1 MSRNGNITSFFKPA
15 PKSSQS
21 PRPRRATP
29 AASPT
34 PPPPSLPSLPS
45 LPSPSPPPPLFSS
58 SPPVPTSAVRDRNTV
73 IRGSDDEDD
82 DDDDLSS
89 DDEFPDLFSK
99 PSGSTAPGLPA
110 RTEASLY
117 ATPKA
122 KRRALEFHSSPLTIN
137 ARHKFDLRTLLKHA
151 EADQAIKESEA
162 ALLAQGSHA
171 ARASG
176 TADRAHA
183 SLHDTMLSV
192 LSDPEDSQDEVR
204 HDRLLRAVK
213 RTEAAQARKEWY
225 FFDRLSQPPSPPKA
239 TRPTFPTSEATGVW
253 AFLAPKTHRSEIFE
267 DGLPHTVQSRTQ
279 DLPDGIFQW
288 VLSEVR
294 HEQSRK
300 LREEYIRL
308 LGLCSPQIGRL
319 LDEQV
324 VDGLFRD
331 LGATDRALA
340 GSSQPSGS
348 STTGA
353 PCPEHDRPRLQT
365 VLRILAGTAHALKLQ
380 ALTRT
385 LGILLRLG
393 VDNIMREDQAV
404 ATDYQ
409 DALLEVVRAVPP
421 RFWDNFVRATPRVT
435 RHAQTP

>member
-99 PSGSTAPGLPA
+99 PSGSAVPGQPA
-110 RTEASLY
+110 RPEASLY

-151 EADQAIKESEA
+151 EADKAIKESEA
-162 ALLAQGSHA
+162 ALLAQGSQT
-171 ARASG
+171 ARAGG
-176 TADRAHA
+176 TSDRAHA

-192 LSDPEDSQDEVR
+192 LSDPEDSQDEGR
-204 HDRLLRAVK
+204 HGRLLRAVK

-225 FFDRLSQPPSPPKA
+225 FFDRLGQPPSTAKPP
-239 TRPTFPTSEATGVW
+239 RPAFPTSEATGAW
-253 AFLAPKTHRSEIFE
+253 AFLAPKTHRSEVFE

-279 DLPDGIFQW
+279 NLPDGIFQW

-308 LGLCSPQIGRL
+308 LGVCPLQIGRL
-319 LDEQV
+319 VDEQV

-340 GSSQPSGS
+340 AGPQPSGS
-348 STTGA
+348 SATGA

-380 ALTRT
+380 TLTRT
-385 LGILLRLG
+385 LGILLRLS
-393 VDNIMREDQAV
+393 VDNIVREDQAV

-421 RFWDNFVRATPRVT
+421 RFWDNFVRSPPRVT
-435 RHAQTP
+435 RHVQTT

>member
-1 MSRNGNITSFFKPA
+1 M
-15 PKSSQS
+15 
-21 PRPRRATP
+21 
-29 AASPT
+29 
-34 PPPPSLPSLPS
+34 
-45 LPSPSPPPPLFSS
+45 
-58 SPPVPTSAVRDRNTV
+58 PTSAARDRNTV

-82 DDDDLSS
+82 DDDDFSS

-99 PSGSTAPGLPA
+99 PSGSAAPGQPA
-110 RTEASLY
+110 RPEPSLY

-151 EADQAIKESEA
+151 EADKAIKESEA
-162 ALLAQGSHA
+162 ALLAQGSRT
-171 ARASG
+171 ARAGG

-192 LSDPEDSQDEVR
+192 LSDPEDSQDEGR

-225 FFDRLSQPPSPPKA
+225 FFDRLSQPPNTAKA
-239 TRPTFPTSEATGVW
+239 ARRAFPTSEATGVW
-253 AFLAPKTHRSEIFE
+253 AFLAPEMHRSEVFE

-279 DLPDGIFQW
+279 NLPDDIFRW
-288 VLSEVR
+288 VLAEVR

-308 LGLCSPQIGRL
+308 LGICSAQIGRL
-319 LDEQV
+319 LDEHV

-340 GSSQPSGS
+340 ASPQPSGS
-348 STTGA
+348 SEPGA
-353 PCPEHDRPRLQT
+353 PCPEHDRPRLHT

-380 ALTRT
+380 TLTRT

-393 VDNIMREDQAV
+393 VDNIVREDQAV
-404 ATDYQ
+404 AADYQ
-409 DALLEVVRAVPP
+409 DALLEIVRAVPP
-421 RFWDNFVRATPRVT
+421 RFWDNFVRAPPRVP
-435 RHAQTP
+435 RHVCRHPDKPPSFPSAEM